1 LATEHRIIKDQ
12 RTQEEVPLMLDQQK
26 TLIWKQSVGTDL
38 PENADFLPYRVG
50 NRKSSEFVSD
60 RRPIAYQEVIPQRG
74 DSGYEALNSS
84 DYCIC
89 VYGLPKKFGFAV

>member
-1 LATEHRIIKDQ
+1 VTEHRIIKDQ
-12 RTQEEVPLMLDQQK
+12 RAQEELLLMLDQQK
-26 TLIWKQSVGTDL
+26 TLIWQQSVGTDL

-50 NRKSSEFVSD
+50 NRKSSEFVPD
-60 RRPIAYQEVIPQRG
+60 RRPITYQGVIPQSD

-89 VYGLPKKFGFAV
+89 VYGLPKKLGFAV